1 MGSEL
6 CGITLRN
13 GNDKKVMLFA
23 ISMISVA
30 EFAPIFIF
38 SFIGGTFADRWKP
51 KRTMIWCETLSSLS
65 VFAVLITLMFGTW
78 KIVFF
83 CHTYFC
89 NSFTVFSTIWHEII

>member
-1 MGSEL
+1 MGSNFAVL
-6 CGITLRN
+6 LY
-13 GNDKKVMLFA
+13 VMEMTKGDAFA

-78 KIVFF
+78 KIVFLSHLF
-83 CHTYFC
+83 LQFFH
-89 NSFTVFSTIWHEII
+89 SFSTIWHEII

>member
-1 MGSEL
+1 
-6 CGITLRN
+6 
-13 GNDKKVMLFA
+13 MLFA

-89 NSFTVFSTIWHEII
+89 NPFAIFSAIWHEIV